1 MRSISYATALSA
13 LLLLAACATSPDPAK
28 GGFISGVSGLV
39 SGGYEQRVATQSVEL
54 ERMRAQQIEA
64 ERQTNQTNLALADR
78 QQSLAN
84 LRNDVASLDRSLRNA
99 QAKAAQQR
107 TANVALSERDRKLM
121 SDLEKAKARLASLQK
136 QLQSS
141 TAADDLEATKREY
154 LSLQAA
160 IAALNEQLKGG

>member
-1 MRSISYATALSA
+1 MRSMSHAAALSA
-13 LLLLAACATSPDPAK
+13 LLLLGACATSPDPAK
-28 GGFISGVSGLV
+28 GGFISGVSGLM

-64 ERQTNQTNLALADR
+64 ERQANQTNLALADR

-121 SDLEKAKARLASLQK
+121 SDLEKAKSRLAILQR

>member
-1 MRSISYATALSA
+1 
-13 LLLLAACATSPDPAK
+13 
-28 GGFISGVSGLV
+28 
-39 SGGYEQRVATQSVEL
+39 
-54 ERMRAQQIEA
+54 MRAQQIEA
-64 ERQTNQTNLALADR
+64 ERQANQTNLALADR

-107 TANVALSERDRKLM
+107 TANVAFSERDRKLM
-121 SDLEKAKARLASLQK
+121 SDLEKAKSRLASLQQ
-136 QLQSS
+136 QLRSS
-141 TAADDLEATKREY
+141 TAADDIEATKREY